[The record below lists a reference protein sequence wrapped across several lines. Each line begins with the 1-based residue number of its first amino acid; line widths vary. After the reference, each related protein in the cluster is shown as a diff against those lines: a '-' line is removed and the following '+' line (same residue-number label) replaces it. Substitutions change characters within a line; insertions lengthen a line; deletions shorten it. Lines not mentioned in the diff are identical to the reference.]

1 VNRQRVLIAEDDPRV
16 RRSVERALRFEGY
29 EVTTAGDGAAALEA
43 IDAHHP
49 DLIVLD
55 LRMPFVDGMTLC
67 RRLRAGGDRT
77 PILML
82 TARHE
87 PADRVAGLDA
97 GADDYLIKPFDLEE
111 LLARLRALLRRV
123 NLDEPAD
130 MLRLG
135 DLVLHPAARRAFR
148 GDRELDLTRTEF
160 DLLETLLVNAG
171 LVLTRDA
178 IYSDVWGSDFEINSN
193 SLDVCVGYLRRKLEA
208 AGEVRLLHTV
218 RGIGY
223 TLREP

>member
-123 NLDEPAD
+123 NPDEPAD